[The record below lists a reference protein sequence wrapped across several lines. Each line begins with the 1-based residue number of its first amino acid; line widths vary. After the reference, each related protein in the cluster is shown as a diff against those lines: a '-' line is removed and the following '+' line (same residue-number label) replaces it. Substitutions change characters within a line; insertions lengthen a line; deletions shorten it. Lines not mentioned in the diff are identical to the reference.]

1 MDTLHSKFVRIPRLP
16 MPSKIGMFYVR
27 IALPGENCNLLAL
40 GHWWGG
46 MKIPI
51 TAVMRVTVME

>member
-1 MDTLHSKFVRIPRLP
+1 MDTLHSKFVRILRLP
-16 MPSKIGMFYVR
+16 MFYVR
-27 IALPGENCNLLAL
+27 IALLGENCNLLAL
-40 GHWWGG
+40 GHWWGS

>member
-1 MDTLHSKFVRIPRLP
+1 
-16 MPSKIGMFYVR
+16 MFYVR
-27 IALPGENCNLLAL
+27 IALLGENCNLLAL

-51 TAVMRVTVME
+51 TAVIRVTVME